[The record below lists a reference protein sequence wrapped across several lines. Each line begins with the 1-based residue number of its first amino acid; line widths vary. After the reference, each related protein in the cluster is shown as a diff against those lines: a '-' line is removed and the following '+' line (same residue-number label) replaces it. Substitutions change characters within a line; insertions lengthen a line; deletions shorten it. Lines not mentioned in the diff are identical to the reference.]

1 MKLYTEKPRTVEAMQ
16 YDGTETMAIT
26 IAGREDFEGKL
37 DYRQR
42 KFFALWIDLGGK
54 ELRVDQGD
62 YLIQDWNG
70 EYSVMS
76 EKIFEKIY
84 KVFG

>member
-1 MKLYTEKPRTVEAMQ
+1 MKLYTEKPRTVEAIQ
-16 YDGTETMAIT
+16 YNGTEEMAIQ
-26 IAGREDFEGKL
+26 IAAMEDFEGML

-42 KFFALWIDLGGK
+42 KFWALWLYTGGK

-62 YLIQDWNG
+62 YLVRDWYG

-76 EKIFEKIY
+76 EKIFEKMY
-84 KVFG
+84 KGLE